1 MNKENNL
8 TLSGLEPLV
17 VSKASNFI
25 NVGERT
31 NVTGSKKFLRLIEN
45 DKYSEAL
52 EVARDQVEGGAQIID
67 INMDE
72 GLIDGSK
79 AMTKF
84 LNLIAAEPDISRVPI
99 MIDSS
104 KWEIIEAGL
113 KTVQGKCIVNSISL
127 KEGEEEFIK
136 HAKLIKRYGAAV
148 IVMAFDE
155 NGQADNLDRR
165 IEICK
170 RSYDVLVE
178 KVKFKPQDIIFDP
191 NIFPVATG
199 MEEHRENALDFFNAT
214 KWIRTNLP
222 FASVSGGVSNVSFS
236 FRGNNAV
243 REAMH
248 SAFLYHAINHGMN
261 MGIVNPN
268 MLEIYDEIPKKL
280 LEHVEDV
287 LLNRRD
293 DATERLLEFA
303 QTVSGDKKQKK
314 SDVKEWRN
322 LELRER
328 ISYSL
333 INGQDEFIELDV
345 EQARKTVDRPIMVIE
360 GHLMDGMNVV
370 GDLFG
375 AGKMFLPQV
384 VKSARV
390 MKKAVAYL
398 LPYIEAAKT
407 DGSSNSAGK
416 ILMATVKGDVHDIGK
431 NIVGVVLACN
441 NFEIIDLGVMVPPE
455 KIIKTAVDENV
466 DIIGLSGLITPSL
479 DEMVFLAQ
487 ELKRLNINIPLL
499 IGGATTSKAHTAVKI
514 FPEIDSP
521 VVHVN
526 DASRAVGVASNLI
539 SKDLKEDY
547 WKEISRDY
555 TEFRERFL
563 NKKSEKRYIDYK
575 TAKNNNLIIDFNKY
589 KPSVPNQLGREII
602 EEISLE
608 TLVPYIDWSPFF
620 NTWGLHGKYPDIFD
634 YDLTGKQARE
644 LFEDGQ
650 VMLKK
655 ILKEK
660 SLKAK
665 AIFGLFPANS
675 VGDDIE
681 VYDQEKTKTLAKF
694 LTLRQQLKKKEGE
707 PNIALSDFIAP
718 KDSEIEDYIGCFCVS
733 TGFGSDELSKAYEDK
748 IDDYSSIMV
757 KAIADRLAE
766 AYAEYLHKEIRTN
779 KWGYVRNED
788 LDNKELI
795 KESYKGIRPAPGY
808 PACPDHLEKET
819 IWKLLDVENAIGV
832 RLTESLAMWP
842 ASSVSGYY
850 FANEK
855 SKYFGLGNINE
866 DQLIDYAKRKNI
878 DIEKARKW
886 LSPNLN

>member
-1 MNKENNL
+1 MSKVKNL
-8 TLSGLEPLV
+8 VLSGLEPLV
-17 VSKASNFI
+17 ISKESNFI

-31 NVTGSKKFLRLIEN
+31 NVTGSKKFLRLIEE

-72 GLIDGSK
+72 GMIDGVE

-84 LNLIAAEPDISRVPI
+84 LNLIASEPDISRVPI

-113 KTVQGKCIVNSISL
+113 KTVQGKCVVNSISL
-127 KEGEEEFIK
+127 KEGEEEFIN
-136 HAKLIKRYGAAV
+136 HAKLIRRYGAAV

-155 NGQADNLDRR
+155 VGQADNLERR
-165 IEICK
+165 KEICK
-170 RSYDVLVE
+170 RSYDILVN
-178 KVKFKPQDIIFDP
+178 KVKFNPQDIIFDP

-199 MEEHRENALDFFNAT
+199 MEEHRKNALDFFLAT

-222 FASVSGGVSNVSFS
+222 HASVSGGVSNVSFS
-236 FRGNNAV
+236 FRGNNTV

-268 MLEIYDEIPKKL
+268 MLEIYDEIPKDL

-287 LLNRRD
+287 LLDRRE
-293 DATERLLEFA
+293 DATERLLDFA
-303 QTVSGDKKQKK
+303 ESVIGDKKEKK
-314 SDVKEWRN
+314 TTKNEWRK
-322 LELRER
+322 LDLQER

-333 INGQDEFIELDV
+333 INGKDEFVEEDV
-345 EQARKTVDRPIMVIE
+345 ELARLSVEKPIMVIE
-360 GHLMDGMNVV
+360 GHLMNGMNIV

-398 LPYIEAAKT
+398 LPYIEASKT
-407 DGSSNSAGK
+407 DDSSNSAGK

-455 KIIKTAVDENV
+455 KIIKTAIEENV

-479 DEMVFLAQ
+479 DEMVFLAK
-487 ELKRLNINIPLL
+487 ELNRLKLNIPLL

-514 FPEIDSP
+514 FPELSSP

-539 SKDLKEDY
+539 NKDLKEDY
-547 WKEISRDY
+547 WNGIKKEY

-563 NKKSEKRYIDYK
+563 NKKSEKRYVDYNF
-575 TAKNNNLIIDFNKY
+575 AKKNKFKIDFNKE
-589 KPSVPNQLGREII
+589 KPFIPNELGIQII
-602 EEISLE
+602 NEISLE

-620 NTWGLHGKYPDIFD
+620 NSWGLHGKYPDIFD
-634 YDLTGKQARE
+634 YELTGKQAKE
-644 LFEDGQ
+644 LFNDGQ
-650 VMLKK
+650 KMLNK
-655 ILKEK
+655 ILREK
-660 SLKAK
+660 SLTAK

-681 VYDQEKTKTLAKF
+681 VYNSDRSKTLTKF

-707 PNIALSDFIAP
+707 PNIALSDFISP
-718 KDSEIEDYIGCFCVS
+718 KDSGIEDYIGCFCVS
-733 TGFGSDELSKAYEDK
+733 TGFGSDELAKEYEDK

-757 KAIADRLAE
+757 KALADRLAE
-766 AYAEYLHKEIRTN
+766 AYAEYLHKLVRNE
-779 KWGYVRNED
+779 KWGYSVDEN
-788 LDNKELI
+788 LDNSELI
-795 KESYKGIRPAPGY
+795 KEYYQGIRPAPGY
-808 PACPDHLEKET
+808 PACPDHLEKT
-819 IWKLLDVENAIGV
+819 SIWELLNVEKAIGV
-832 RLTESLAMWP
+832 KLTESLAMWP

-850 FANEK
+850 FASNK
-855 SKYFGLGNINE
+855 AKYFGLGNINS
-866 DQLIDYAKRKNI
+866 DQLEDYAKRRNI
-878 DIEKARKW
+878 SIEKAKKW